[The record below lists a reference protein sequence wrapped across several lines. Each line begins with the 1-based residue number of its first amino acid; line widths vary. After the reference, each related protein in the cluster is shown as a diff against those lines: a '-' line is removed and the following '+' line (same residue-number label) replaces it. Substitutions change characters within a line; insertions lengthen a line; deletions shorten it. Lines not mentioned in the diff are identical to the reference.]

1 MDTRRRAAAN
11 DAAISDAV
19 ERARSS
25 VFTDDAVEGLAADD
39 FEPVMNAR
47 AARWQTHLASTND
60 VLDGSQPTTTSCRL
74 GVARVRDRRGMVRPT
89 YM

>member
-1 MDTRRRAAAN
+1 MDTRSRAAAN

-47 AARWQTHLASTND
+47 AARWQTHHASTSITES
-60 VLDGSQPTTTSCRL
+60 LLTCAYTHCSI
-74 GVARVRDRRGMVRPT
+74 
-89 YM
+89 